1 MRRLKNGRT
10 RQNWVKVPSQK
21 GMRISIKAALK
32 VQEIMKTKYNLPF
45 LMGSRI
51 NQCYLENF
59 FCQIRQMN
67 ENVPRPSALQFN
79 RRVAKWIIQALL
91 KINFNI
97 LSLKKDLPS
106 SIFQDKDNNE
116 WQLTRQSFRHHKL
129 REAEKYILMSS
140 FFENCLLL
148 ENSSC
153 FFTTEKCVKLKV
165 SMFCKLGLTKA
176 IEKAGVH

>member
-79 RRVAKWIIQALL
+79 RRVAKWIIHRDATGYPITRCPPNTRHIFNYPSPPIPEFLNTRNARYPNWYPRVPVGYCWVL
-91 KINFNI
+91 KLQKID
-97 LSLKKDLPS
+97 LK
-106 SIFQDKDNNE
+106 
-116 WQLTRQSFRHHKL
+116 
-129 REAEKYILMSS
+129 LMK
-140 FFENCLLL
+140 NW
-148 ENSSC
+148 
-153 FFTTEKCVKLKV
+153 
-165 SMFCKLGLTKA
+165 
-176 IEKAGVH
+176 